1 MTTETLIVEL
11 GEIESLGSGLH
22 AAEQTA
28 VSDAGKARNLAVV
41 ALTAHCPD
49 RSLARYW
56 NQQADLCRS
65 VHSQLADACT
75 LTAIDCSER
84 HCCVKGSV
92 ATWVDPNLWE
102 IDGRE
107 VEIGVLI
114 GVHEIMTLRFCA
126 TRRYG
131 FPLRLLR
138 PPRITDQGAAA
149 RDSTPFCQ

>member
-1 MTTETLIVEL
+1 MLP
-11 GEIESLGSGLH
+11 
-22 AAEQTA
+22 EQTV

-41 ALTAHCPD
+41 ALAAHCSD
-49 RSLARYW
+49 RSLARYC
-56 NQQADLCRS
+56 NQQADLCRCM
-65 VHSQLADACT
+65 HSQLTDACT

-107 VEIGVLI
+107 VEIGVPI

-126 TRRYG
+126 TRRYS
-131 FPLRLLR
+131 FPLGLLR
-138 PPRITDQGAAA
+138 PPSITDQGAAA
-149 RDSTPFCQ
+149 RDQHHFAK